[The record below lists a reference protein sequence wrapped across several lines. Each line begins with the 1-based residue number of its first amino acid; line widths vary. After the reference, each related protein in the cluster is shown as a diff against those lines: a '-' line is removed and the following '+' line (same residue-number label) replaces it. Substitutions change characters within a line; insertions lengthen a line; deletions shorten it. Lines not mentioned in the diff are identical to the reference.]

1 MTSSRVR
8 SFDELTGSERSTVFR
23 KCIARA
29 LVLQLPL
36 FIATFLTS
44 IAIQVVVT
52 FVGRFFV
59 DDATQLDTSI
69 RVLQWA
75 ALIPW
80 TLAVFWWYTQWLF
93 RTHLVSSSVVFLEQ
107 GAPAQPN
114 NPLQPIV
121 HEDARSG

>member
-1 MTSSRVR
+1 MTPSLVR

-23 KCIARA
+23 KCIGRA
-29 LVLQLPL
+29 LVLQLPF

-52 FVGRFFV
+52 FVGLFFV

-107 GAPAQPN
+107 GAPPQPN

-121 HEDARSG
+121 HKDARSG